1 MSDEQWSEQMNQLT
15 DELSWLELNNGMLKR
30 HSCSKNK
37 PVLNVFNPEAFT
49 LSCNFNFETPQN
61 LVHYYFILFLK
72 FILYCWKYYRYPP
85 IIPSIQYYF
94 NFRKNYFHMYK
105 CVCLS
110 LSVSLPLSFPLPD
123 PSQVPEHWPQ
133 EGEIKI
139 HDLCVRYENNLK
151 PVLKHV
157 KAYIKPGQK
166 VWNSLTF
173 DLQTL
178 WWTPCYHL
186 SSLDIPAKYILT

>member
-1 MSDEQWSEQMNQLT
+1 M
-15 DELSWLELNNGMLKR
+15 
-30 HSCSKNK
+30 
-37 PVLNVFNPEAFT
+37 
-49 LSCNFNFETPQN
+49 
-61 LVHYYFILFLK
+61 FI
-72 FILYCWKYYRYPP
+72 Y
-85 IIPSIQYYF
+85 
-94 NFRKNYFHMYK
+94 
-105 CVCLS
+105 LS
-110 LSVSLPLSFPLPD
+110 LLLPFLHHLSVFPYPPD

-173 DLQTL
+173 DLYPTER
-178 WWTPCYHL
+178 L
-186 SSLDIPAKYILT
+186 SSSDISAKYILT

>member
-1 MSDEQWSEQMNQLT
+1 MFLPFC
-15 DELSWLELNNGMLKR
+15 LSSSLFP
-30 HSCSKNK
+30 SPS
-37 PVLNVFNPEAFT
+37 P
-49 LSCNFNFETPQN
+49 S
-61 LVHYYFILFLK
+61 LFL
-72 FILYCWKYYRYPP
+72 YP
-85 IIPSIQYYF
+85 
-94 NFRKNYFHMYK
+94 
-105 CVCLS
+105 
-110 LSVSLPLSFPLPD
+110 PD

-178 WWTPCYHL
+178 
-186 SSLDIPAKYILT
+186 

>member
-1 MSDEQWSEQMNQLT
+1 
-15 DELSWLELNNGMLKR
+15 ML
-30 HSCSKNK
+30 
-37 PVLNVFNPEAFT
+37 A
-49 LSCNFNFETPQN
+49 
-61 LVHYYFILFLK
+61 
-72 FILYCWKYYRYPP
+72 
-85 IIPSIQYYF
+85 
-94 NFRKNYFHMYK
+94 
-105 CVCLS
+105 LS
-110 LSVSLPLSFPLPD
+110 LSFSPLPSPSPSPCLSSPPLLPAAD

-173 DLQTL
+173 DLFHTNPLMDTL
-178 WWTPCYHL
+178 L
-186 SSLDIPAKYILT
+186 SPEVFRLPAKYIPTWLT